1 MELLKQTTGNVSILE
16 SRRFMEYIHKHV
28 TFTRLISKVLPE
40 VNIFATGDE
49 VVVIQAKLDGIKTRY
64 AEINSMS
71 NNVTKTLEQA
81 LSLASKLEHT
91 HEDLASWLD
100 KVESK
105 LEVFGTQEPVGE
117 QLTQV
122 QESRKVSLL
131 CLMG

>member
-1 MELLKQTTGNVSILE
+1 M
-16 SRRFMEYIHKHV
+16 
-28 TFTRLISKVLPE
+28 
-40 VNIFATGDE
+40 
-49 VVVIQAKLDGIKTRY
+49 VVIQGKLDGIKTRY
-64 AEINSMS
+64 AEINTMS

-100 KVESK
+100 KVEAD

-122 QESRKVSLL
+122 QESRKVSLPFPSAVYL
-131 CLMG
+131 TTTQLSHGLKLTHRVSVTSIAGCETKGNHSCASHPVA